1 MALQRSTAVDPRLGA
16 LNLDP
21 IMQANAI
28 EQQSLVDLNKS
39 ILDSVQN
46 YQTKQEEKK
55 QKEIGIKS
63 IQDLM
68 DINDPKLAAAI
79 YGDPV
84 VMDAAKTVANN
95 RLEMAKIA
103 AKPQSLGDRDR
114 AQLRAAYPN
123 LPENYINDIASKRTT
138 EVIDDSVSP
147 PIFYGYRMSDGNV
160 IDVNTYG
167 SPQQPIA
174 QTAQTLE
181 PSQVGVGTVLRDD
194 FVNNIP
200 QPQPQSTAQPSTPS
214 QSFTETPDSTSYYQ
228 SPFKGGQGIYG
239 ELIRLTERR
248 DAPTGVETGIASGIG
263 NIFADVTGGDPG
275 IFQSEDQRRYN
286 AEVDANINL
295 IAEALRQS
303 RNYSVKEASIILK
316 EAEKLKSGTFK
327 NFFELKEMMESFNR
341 RFQNELKR
349 YNELLNNPR
358 LSKDRRSELQA
369 KRDAQINAINLL
381 GVETYQRNSI
391 ESIDTKDM
399 RDKLN
404 KLDF

>member
-95 RLEMAKIA
+95 RLEMLKLN

-123 LPENYINDIASKRTT
+123 LPENYVNDIAMKRAT
-138 EVIDDSVSP
+138 EVLDTTTSP
-147 PIFYGYRMSDGNV
+147 PTFKGFRMSDGNV
-160 IDVNTYG
+160 IDVNSYR
-167 SPQQPIA
+167 SPQQPIS
-174 QTAQTLE
+174 QTAQPPE

-194 FVNNIP
+194 FVNNI
-200 QPQPQSTAQPSTPS
+200 PQSTAQPSTPS

-404 KLDF
+404 ELNF

>member
-68 DINDPKLAAAI
+68 EITDPKLAAAL
-79 YGDPV
+79 YNDPV

-95 RLEMAKIA
+95 RLELAKIS
-103 AKPQSLGDRDR
+103 AKPLSQGDRDR
-114 AQLRAAYPN
+114 AQLKASYPN
-123 LPENYINDIASKRTT
+123 LPENYINDIAMKRAT
-138 EVIDDSVSP
+138 EVLDTNTSP
-147 PIFYGYRMSDGNV
+147 PTFKGYRMSDGNV
-160 IDVNTYG
+160 IDINTYR

-174 QTAQTLE
+174 PTAQTQQ

-200 QPQPQSTAQPSTPS
+200 QPTAQPSTPS
-214 QSFTETPDSTSYYQ
+214 QSLAATPDSASYYE
-228 SPFKGGQGIYG
+228 SPFEGGQGLYG
-239 ELIRLTERR
+239 ELLRLTKRG
-248 DAPTGVETGIASGIG
+248 DAPTGFETGVASGIG
-263 NIFADVTGGDPG
+263 NIYASVTGGDPG
-275 IFQSEDQRRYN
+275 MFQSEDQRRYN
-286 AEVDANINL
+286 SEVSANLNL
-295 IAEALRQS
+295 IADALRM
-303 RNYSVKEASIILK
+303 NPKYSAKEVNIVLK

-327 NFFELKEMMESFNR
+327 NFFQLKEMMESLNT
-341 RFQNELKR
+341 RFQNELNR
-349 YNELLNNPR
+349 INNLLDDPR
-358 LSKDRRSELQA
+358 LSKARFADLQA
-369 KRDAQINAINLL
+369 KRDAQIKAINLL
-381 GVETYQRNSI
+381 GVEAYQRNSI
-391 ESIDTKDM
+391 ESIDTEDM
-399 RDKLN
+399 RKKLN
-404 KLDF
+404 ELDF

>member
-95 RLEMAKIA
+95 RLEMLKLN

-123 LPENYINDIASKRTT
+123 LPENYVNDIAMKRAT
-138 EVIDDSVSP
+138 EVLDTTTSP
-147 PIFYGYRMSDGNV
+147 PTFKGFRMSDGNV
-160 IDVNTYG
+160 IDVNSYR
-167 SPQQPIA
+167 SPQQPIS
-174 QTAQTLE
+174 QTAQPPE

-200 QPQPQSTAQPSTPS
+200 QPTAQPSTTS
-214 QSFTETPDSTSYYQ
+214 QSFTETPDSTSYYE
-228 SPFKGGQGIYG
+228 SPFEGGQGIYG
-239 ELIRLTERR
+239 ELIRLTERG
-248 DAPTGVETGIASGIG
+248 DAPTGVETSVASGVG
-263 NIFADVTGGDPG
+263 NLFASVTGGDPS

-286 AEVDANINL
+286 SEVESNL
-295 IAEALRQS
+295 NLVADALRM
-303 RNYSVKEASIILK
+303 NPKYSAKEVNIVLD
-316 EAEKLKSGTFK
+316 EAKKIKSGTFK
-327 NFFELKEMMESFNR
+327 SVFELTESMESLNT
-341 RFQNELKR
+341 RFQNELRRINK
-349 YNELLNNPR
+349 LLDDPT
-358 LSKDRRSELQA
+358 LSKERKADLQA

-381 GVETYQRNSI
+381 GVEFYQRNSI
-391 ESIDTKDM
+391 ESIDTKAM
-399 RDKLN
+399 RDQLN
-404 KLDF
+404 ELNF

>member
-68 DINDPKLAAAI
+68 EITDPKLAAAL
-79 YGDPV
+79 YNDPV

-95 RLEMAKIA
+95 RLELAKIS
-103 AKPQSLGDRDR
+103 AKPLSQGDRDR
-114 AQLRAAYPN
+114 AQLKASYPN
-123 LPENYINDIASKRTT
+123 LPENYINDIAMKRVT
-138 EVIDDSVSP
+138 EVLDTNTSP
-147 PIFYGYRMSDGNV
+147 PTFKGYRMSDGNV
-160 IDVNTYG
+160 IDINTYR

-174 QTAQTLE
+174 QTAQTQQ

-200 QPQPQSTAQPSTPS
+200 QPQPTAQPSMPS
-214 QSFTETPDSTSYYQ
+214 QSLEATPDSASYYQ
-228 SPFKGGQGIYG
+228 SPFEGGQGLYG
-239 ELIRLTERR
+239 ELIRLTKRG
-248 DAPTGVETGIASGIG
+248 DAPTGFETGVASGFG
-263 NIFADVTGGDPG
+263 NLFADVTGGDPG
-275 IFQSEDQRRYN
+275 MFQSEDQRTYN
-286 AEVDANINL
+286 SEVEANLNL
-295 IAEALRQS
+295 VADALRM
-303 RNYSVKEASIILK
+303 NPKYSAKEVNIVLD
-316 EAEKLKSGTFK
+316 EAKKIQSGTFK
-327 NFFELKEMMESFNR
+327 NVFQLKEMMESFNT

-349 YNELLNNPR
+349 INNLLDDPR
-358 LSKDRRSELQA
+358 LSKARFADLQA
-369 KRDAQINAINLL
+369 KRDAQIKAINLL

-391 ESIDTKDM
+391 ESIDTEDM
-399 RDKLN
+399 RNKLN
-404 KLDF
+404 ELDF